1 LDVAQLVVMTLN
13 GLVIAASLF
22 IVSAGKSIVYGVSRT
37 SNFAHGSLFM
47 LGAYLAYTLVDVFPS
62 GTAWF
67 FLAVALSAGIVGLFG
82 LAIEMTMFRRLYTA
96 PHHLQLIATFGLF
109 LIIRDQTQVIWGP
122 YELFGPRVPGLA
134 GAVRILGRRFPEY
147 NFVILGTSVA
157 LLLVLWLIFHKTL
170 WGVKLR
176 AATQDREMVA
186 ALGVDQ
192 RWLFSGVFVMGA
204 VLAGLAGALQI
215 PAQPAHLGM
224 DLDIVIQAFAVIV
237 IGGMGSIAG
246 TFLAS
251 IMVGLI
257 TALGAV
263 LFSQLSLVL
272 VFILMAAVLV
282 VRPNGLLGKHL
293 GPDWKDPAGT
303 GAPPR
308 RAGRRAL
315 AGWLALIVLLAAAPF
330 YAGAFGLSTISETLI
345 YALFAFSFYFMGG
358 PAGMISFGQAAF
370 FAVGMYAAALMMRD
384 LGLGLAVAL
393 LAGPACAGLSAALFG
408 FFYVRVGG
416 IRLAMLSLAFGQ
428 LVWAVLYQWYAVTNG
443 DNGILNVWPPAW
455 AAGTTTYYELTLL
468 LCAGGIAAM
477 RQIVFAPFGYGLRA
491 ARDSSLRA
499 EAVGIHIP
507 LQRWIGFVVS
517 GVFAGLAGVLM
528 VYLKGSAFPAYA
540 DVATSFDALV
550 MALLGGLQSLSG
562 PLFGAVI
569 YRALKIYLQIEF
581 VRWPTVMGLALILL
595 AVFLP
600 RGVGGAVEQV
610 RARLARR
617 RRLASAPVEPSPAPA
632 VMATEPR

>member
-1 LDVAQLVVMTLN
+1 MDAAQLVLITLN
-13 GLVIAASLF
+13 GLVVAASLF
-22 IVSAGKSIVYGVSRT
+22 MVAAGMSIVYGVSRT

-47 LGAYLAYTLVDVFPS
+47 LGAYLAYSLVSAFPS

-67 FLAVALSAGIVGLFG
+67 FLAVGLSAGGVGLFG

-109 LIIRDQTQVIWGP
+109 MILRDLTLVIWGP
-122 YELFGPRVPGLA
+122 YELFAPRVPGLA
-134 GAVRILGRRFPEY
+134 GAVKILGRRFPEY
-147 NFVILGTSVA
+147 NLVILGASLA

-176 AATQDREMVA
+176 AATEDREMVA

-215 PAQPAHLGM
+215 PTQPAHLGM
-224 DLDIVIQAFAVIV
+224 DLDVVIQAFAVIV
-237 IGGMGSIAG
+237 IGGMGSITG

-251 IMVGLI
+251 LMVGLI
-257 TALGAV
+257 TAVGAV
-263 LFSQLSLVL
+263 VFSQLSLVL
-272 VFILMAAVLV
+272 VFIVMAAVLV

-293 GPDWKDPAGT
+293 GPDWKDPAGL

-308 RAGRRAL
+308 RAGRGVQL
-315 AGWLALIVLLAAAPF
+315 AWLALVLVLVAAPL
-330 YAGAFGLSTISETLI
+330 YAGAFGLNTLGETLI
-345 YALFAFSFYFMGG
+345 YALFAFSFYFMAG
-358 PAGMISFGQAAF
+358 PGGMISFGQAAF
-370 FAVGMYAAALMMRD
+370 FAIGMYAAALLMRD
-384 LGLGLAVAL
+384 LGIGLGVAL
-393 LAGPACAGLSAALFG
+393 LAGPVCAGLSAAVFG

-428 LVWAVLYQWYAVTNG
+428 LVWAVLYQWYALTNG

-455 AAGTTTYYELTLL
+455 AAGPAPYYYLTLL
-468 LCAGGIAAM
+468 FCTGGILVM

-491 ARDSSLRA
+491 ARDSQLRA
-499 EAVGIHIP
+499 EAVGIHIA
-507 LQRWIGFVVS
+507 LQRWLGFVVS

-540 DVATSFDALV
+540 DVAPSFDALV
-550 MALLGGLQSLSG
+550 MALLGGLNALGG
-562 PLFGAVI
+562 PLFGAVV
-569 YRALKIYLQIEF
+569 YRALKISLQLAF
-581 VRWPTVMGLALILL
+581 LRWPSVMGLALILL

-600 RGVGGAVEQV
+600 RGLGGAVDQL
-610 RARLARR
+610 RARQARR
-617 RRLASAPVEPSPAPA
+617 RQPLALESTPPPRLADL
-632 VMATEPR
+632 ATQRH